1 MEEFGGTNGGE
12 ALGSERGPARQ
23 RARHRLAP
31 PLPITG
37 QATKRS
43 ADRGQR
49 LDRHSAMACFTMT
62 SMRAALPSVAFTTRR
77 PQPRTVQLPSY
88 SGMKLAKG
96 LPLQAGEGG

>member
-1 MEEFGGTNGGE
+1 
-12 ALGSERGPARQ
+12 
-23 RARHRLAP
+23 
-31 PLPITG
+31 
-37 QATKRS
+37 
-43 ADRGQR
+43 
-49 LDRHSAMACFTMT
+49 MACFTMT